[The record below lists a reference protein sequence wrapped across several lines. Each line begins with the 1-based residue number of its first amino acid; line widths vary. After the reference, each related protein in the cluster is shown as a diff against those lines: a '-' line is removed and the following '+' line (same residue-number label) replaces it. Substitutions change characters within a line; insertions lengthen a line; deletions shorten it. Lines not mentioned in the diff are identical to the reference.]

1 MKAKLKQ
8 LFLNEKFIILV
19 ILLNCLI
26 IFLQESGYN
35 SLAINVAD
43 VLCTTIFVIEMMVKM
58 AEYGF
63 RGYWKDAWNRL
74 DGILVILSIPSVI
87 ALFVPTNI
95 LIEQLGVLLALRLLR
110 ILRFFR
116 IMRIFPNFATI
127 MRNFAIAVKQCS
139 GVFFGFLVVIIILS
153 LISCELFRQDS
164 PEYFGNPIDSIYS
177 IFRICTG
184 EGWNEIPDS
193 IAIESSLWTAR
204 AVKLYF
210 SIVLILCSIVGLSL
224 VNSIFVDAM
233 VSDNDEDIKAKLDEI
248 EKKINQ
254 LTEKQS

>member
-1 MKAKLKQ
+1 MKSKIKQ

-19 ILLNCLI
+19 ILLNSLV
-26 IFLQESGYN
+26 IFLQESGYTYP
-35 SLAINVAD
+35 AINVAD
-43 VLCTTIFVIEMMVKM
+43 VLCTSIFVVEMLVKM
-58 AEYGF
+58 TEYGF

-74 DGILVILSIPSVI
+74 DGILVLLSIPSLI
-87 ALFVPTNI
+87 AFFVPTNI
-95 LIEQLGVLLALRLLR
+95 LIEHLGVLLALRLLR

-116 IMRIFPNFATI
+116 IMRIFPNFAII
-127 MRNFAIAVKQCS
+127 MRNFATAVKQCS
-139 GVFFGFLVVIIILS
+139 GVFFGFLVVIVILA
-153 LISCELFRQDS
+153 LISCQLFHQDA

-193 IAIESSLWTAR
+193 IATESALWTAR

-210 SIVLILCSIVGLSL
+210 SVVLILCSIIGLSL

-233 VSDNDEDIKAKLDEI
+233 VSDNDEDVKAKLDNI
-248 EKKINQ
+248 EEKLNRLAEKI
-254 LTEKQS
+254 K